1 MVDCAKFLCYAIDF
15 KEKAGAFIDVKLLNF
30 RIGKIKSKSIAV
42 FTKVISDEALLKV
55 IEGGRV

>member
-1 MVDCAKFLCYAIDF
+1 MADCAKFLCYAIDL

-30 RIGKIKSKSIAV
+30 RIGKIKSKIIAV